1 MQIINLGNDYATIT
15 GGLIKK
21 GQTGHIEE
29 WELPLIQKLGQKVEI
44 VKEHVAEAS
53 KTIKKNKK

>member
-1 MQIINLGNDYATIT
+1 
-15 GGLIKK
+15 
-21 GQTGHIEE
+21 
-29 WELPLIQKLGQKVEI
+29 LIQKLGQKVEI

>member
-1 MQIINLGNDYATIT
+1 MQIINLGEDYATIS

-21 GQTGHIEE
+21 GQAAHIED

-44 VKEHVAEAS
+44 VKEHIAEGS